1 MRYSVNEGHLE
12 LPGQW
17 LDRSVNALLPAMA
30 EVTGSNLVLTRDELP
45 YGVEFADYVDVQ
57 RAKYRKELSGLQMQ
71 RDEPGVLDGRPCQFL
86 AFTWNKDDLLIHQ
99 MAVIVLDAPL
109 VLALTYTSPGRLPDG
124 VRDVIGAALASFRF
138 HRGAQLPAS

>member
-1 MRYSVNEGHLE
+1 MRYSLNEGYLE

-45 YGVEFADYVDVQ
+45 YGVPFADYVEVQ
-57 RAKYRKELSGLQMQ
+57 KAKYRNELVGLQVQ
-71 RDEPGVLDGRPCQFL
+71 RDEAGELDGRPCHFFD
-86 AFTWNKDDLLIHQ
+86 FTWRKDDLPIHQ

-109 VLALTYTSPGRLPDG
+109 VLALTYTSPGQLPG
-124 VRDVIGAALASFRF
+124 HVRETIGAALASFTF
-138 HRGAQLPAS
+138 HRGAQQPAQ